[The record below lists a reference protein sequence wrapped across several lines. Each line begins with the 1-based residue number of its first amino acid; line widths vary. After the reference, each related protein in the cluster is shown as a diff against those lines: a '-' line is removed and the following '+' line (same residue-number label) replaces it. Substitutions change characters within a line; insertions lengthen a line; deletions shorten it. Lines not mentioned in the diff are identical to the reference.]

1 MKGPGRVGNSMRA
14 IAIRKFGD
22 TPELM
27 DLPKPTPG
35 EGEVLV
41 HLGAAGVNPFDWKL
55 ADGLL
60 DGKMPH
66 VFPFI
71 LGVDGAGAVEE
82 IGPGVKRLAVKD
94 GVFGQFLHAPLGTG
108 TYAEYVVA
116 PESNAIALRPR
127 GMYND
132 QAAAV
137 PTPGM
142 TAVDALDR
150 LGLEKRQSLL
160 ILGAGG
166 GVGSFAVQL
175 ASNRGITTLAASRG
189 PNRDFLHKLGASRF
203 YDSSARSFLDDVRA
217 GYPNGVDA
225 MLDLVHRGPEFEHYL
240 PLVRAGGTVASTV
253 GAATEE
259 LLTPKG
265 LRPININLQPTTEL
279 LDRLAK
285 EFSSGKL
292 RIPMEEKVP
301 LAGAPE
307 AIAKSRAGTGRGKT
321 VLTI

>member
-1 MKGPGRVGNSMRA
+1 MRA
-14 IAIRKFGD
+14 IAIRKIGD
-22 TPELM
+22 APELM

-41 HLGAAGVNPFDWKL
+41 HLGAAGVNPFDWKI
-55 ADGLL
+55 ADGNYQ
-60 DGKMPH
+60 GKLPY

-71 LGVDGAGAVEE
+71 YGVDGAGAVEE
-82 IGPGVKRLAVKD
+82 VGPGVKRLQVKD
-94 GVFGQFLHAPLGTG
+94 GVFGQFFHPPAGIG

-116 PESNAIALRPR
+116 PETLAIALRPR

-132 QAAAV
+132 QASAV

-142 TAVDALDR
+142 TALEALDR
-150 LGLEKRQSLL
+150 LALQKRQSLL

-166 GVGSFAVQL
+166 GVGSYAVQL
-175 ASNRGITTLAASRG
+175 ASNRGITTLAASKG

-203 YDSSARSFLDDVRA
+203 YDASQTSFLADVKL

-225 MLDLVHRGPEFEHYL
+225 ILDLANRGPEFEQHL
-240 PLVRAGGTVASTV
+240 ALLKPGGTIASTI
-253 GAATEE
+253 GAASDAAVAA
-259 LLTPKG
+259 G
-265 LRPININLQPTTEL
+265 DFQGVNIDLQPTTEL

-285 EFSSGKL
+285 EFTSGKL
-292 RIPMEEKVP
+292 RIPVEEKVP

-307 AIAKSRAGTGRGKT
+307 AIEKSRAGKIRGKV

>member
-1 MKGPGRVGNSMRA
+1 MLGSPMRA

-22 TPELM
+22 APELM

-41 HLGAAGVNPFDWKL
+41 HLGAAGLNPFDWKI
-55 ADGLL
+55 ADGVLN
-60 DGKMPH
+60 GKMPH
-66 VFPFI
+66 VFPLI

-82 IGPGVKRLAVKD
+82 VGPGVTRLAVKD
-94 GVFGQFLHAPLGTG
+94 GVFGSFLHSPVGIG

-116 PESNAIALRPR
+116 PESLAIAQRPR

-132 QAAAV
+132 QAAAL

-142 TAVDALDR
+142 TALYTLDR
-150 LGLEKRQSLL
+150 LALEKRQSLL

-203 YDSSARSFLDDVRA
+203 YDSSAKSFFDDVRL
-217 GYPNGVDA
+217 GYPTGVDA
-225 MLDLVHRGPEFEHYL
+225 LLDLVHKGEEIEPFL
-240 PLVRAGGTVASTV
+240 ALVRAGGIAASTV
-253 GAATEE
+253 GAATDAVVASR
-259 LLTPKG
+259 G
-265 LRPININLQPTTEL
+265 LRGLNVNMQPSTEL
-279 LDRLAK
+279 LDRLSK

-292 RIPMEEKVP
+292 RIPLEEKVP
-301 LAGAPE
+301 LAGAPD
-307 AIAKSRAGTGRGKT
+307 AIEKSRSGKGRGKT
-321 VLTI
+321 VFTI

>member
-1 MKGPGRVGNSMRA
+1 MRA
-14 IAIRKFGD
+14 IAIRKIGD
-22 TPELM
+22 VPELM

-41 HLGAAGVNPFDWKL
+41 HLGAAGVNPFDWKV
-55 ADGLL
+55 ADGALQ
-60 DGKMPH
+60 GRMPY
-66 VFPFI
+66 VFPFV

-82 IGPGVKRLAVKD
+82 VGPGVKRLQLKD
-94 GVFGQFLHAPLGTG
+94 GVFGQFLHPPAGIG

-116 PESNAIALRPR
+116 PETLAISVRPR

-132 QAAAV
+132 QASAV

-142 TAVDALDR
+142 TALDALDR
-150 LGLEKRQSLL
+150 LALEKRQSLL

-175 ASNRGITTLAASRG
+175 ASNRGITTLAASKG

-203 YDSSARSFLDDVRA
+203 YDASAKSFLDDVKL

-225 MLDLVHRGPEFEHYL
+225 ILDLANRGPEFEQHL
-240 PLVRAGGTVASTV
+240 ALLKPGGTVASTI
-253 GAATEE
+253 GAATPEVVG
-259 LLTPKG
+259 PRG
-265 LRPININLQPTTEL
+265 FQGVNINLQPTFEL
-279 LDRLAK
+279 LDRLSK

-292 RIPMEEKVP
+292 RIPMEEKIP
-301 LAGAPE
+301 LAGAVE
-307 AIAKSRAGTGRGKT
+307 AIERSRAGKIRGKI

>member
-1 MKGPGRVGNSMRA
+1 
-14 IAIRKFGD
+14 
-22 TPELM
+22 
-27 DLPKPTPG
+27 
-35 EGEVLV
+35 
-41 HLGAAGVNPFDWKL
+41 
-55 ADGLL
+55 
-60 DGKMPH
+60 
-66 VFPFI
+66 
-71 LGVDGAGAVEE
+71 
-82 IGPGVKRLAVKD
+82 
-94 GVFGQFLHAPLGTG
+94 
-108 TYAEYVVA
+108 
-116 PESNAIALRPR
+116 
-127 GMYND
+127 MYND

-142 TAVDALDR
+142 TAMNSLDL

-166 GVGSFAVQL
+166 GIGSFAVQL

-203 YDSSARSFLDDVRA
+203 YDSSARSFLEDVKV
-217 GYPNGVDA
+217 GYPTGVDA
-225 MLDLVHRGPEFEHYL
+225 MLNLVHRGAEFEQYL

-259 LLTPKG
+259 VLGPKG
-265 LRPININLQPTTEL
+265 LKGININLQPTTEL

-292 RIPMEEKVP
+292 RIPLEEKVP

-307 AIAKSRAGTGRGKT
+307 AIAKSRTGKGRGKT